1 LQYEQDKFYINLR
14 TIYHSR
20 WAVND
25 KDGNGVYNTNDEFA
39 CEYLQFNATAG
50 YYFKKSYSIQIGC
63 NNITNYKD
71 FTNLPSLMERNYFI
85 SFHYN

>member
-1 LQYEQDKFYINLR
+1 MYYPLSQVTPNL
-14 TIYHSR
+14 Y
-20 WAVND
+20 A
-25 KDGNGVYNTNDEFA
+25 NGGEFQIK
-39 CEYLQFNATAG
+39 YTGIPYAG